1 MKQIYQNVGT
11 GDTILDEVP
20 LPQCR
25 KGHVLIRSSCSL
37 ISAGTERMLVD
48 FGKSNY
54 LQKARKQPEKVA
66 MVLDKVKTDG
76 LLPTID
82 AVTSKLN
89 QPLPMGYSNVGIVVE
104 VGEGVTKFK
113 VGDRVVSN
121 GRHAEVVCV
130 PKHLVATIPDNVADE
145 TAVFTVVG
153 SIALQGIRLTAPT
166 LGECI
171 VVMGLG
177 LIGLMTVQILRANGC
192 RVLGLDYDADKV
204 NMAKSFGAEGLT
216 LGAGDDPI
224 DTADR
229 FSRGRGVDAVIIT
242 ASTDSNEPVHNAAT
256 MCRQKGRIV
265 LVGVVGLNLQRSD
278 FYEKEI
284 SFRVSCSY
292 GPGRYDPFYEDE
304 GNDYP
309 IGYVRWTENRN
320 FEAVLDMFSERSL
333 AVERLQ
339 SFSFD
344 VESASKAYDKLLTD
358 KTALGIL
365 ITYDVKNINLSR
377 TIVLDTVKVE
387 LRDENKKVVLGL
399 IGAGN
404 HAGRTLLP
412 AFHKSDITLK
422 AISSSQGITGS
433 HYGRKFKFEKNT
445 TDTETVFT
453 DEEINTVVIAT
464 QHDSHAKFTV
474 AALEKGKNVFVEKPL
489 ALTMAELKAI
499 DSAYSASKKAGQAS
513 RLMVGFNRRF
523 APLMVDL
530 KRAVKQQPMS
540 IVYTCN
546 AGAIPSESWVHDIE
560 RGGGRIIGEAC
571 HFIDICRFLTGS
583 SILSIHSSVMGGD
596 VEAAKNLDTVT
607 LTIEFQNGS
616 IGTVHYF
623 ANGHRSFPKERIEVF
638 QSGGVAVLD
647 NFSKLKSYGFNGLK
661 SKSLFRQDKGITRC
675 AEAFIESI
683 EAGSECPIAFDQ
695 IMEVSEFSIAAARQL
710 LGIKAS

>member
-37 ISAGTERMLVD
+37 ISAGTERMLID

-66 MVLDKVKTDG
+66 MVLDKVRTDG
-76 LLPTID
+76 LLPAID

-89 QPLPMGYSNVGIVVE
+89 QPLPMGYSNVGVVE
-104 VGEGVTKFK
+104 EVGDGVTEFK

-130 PKHLVATIPDNVADE
+130 PKNLVAPIPPNVPDE

-166 LGECI
+166 LGECV

-192 RVLGLDYDADKV
+192 RVLGMDYDADKV
-204 NMAKSFGAEGLT
+204 NLAKSFGVEGLK

-224 DTADR
+224 DAAHH

-242 ASTDSNEPVHNAAT
+242 ASTDSNEPIHNAAT
-256 MCRQKGRIV
+256 MCRRKARIV

-292 GPGRYDPFYEDE
+292 GPGRYDPFYEE
-304 GNDYP
+304 GGNDYP

-320 FEAVLDMFSERSL
+320 FEAVLDMFSDKSL
-333 AVERLQ
+333 NAERLQ
-339 SFSFD
+339 SAKFGIEF
-344 VESASKAYDKLLTD
+344 ASEAYDRLLND
-358 KTALGIL
+358 KSVLGIL
-365 ITYDVKNINLSR
+365 ITYDVKNLNLSK
-377 TIVLDTVKVE
+377 TIILDE
-387 LRDENKKVVLGL
+387 SSAEFRGENKKVVLGL

-412 AFHKSDITLK
+412 AFQKADITLK
-422 AISSSQGITGS
+422 TISSSQGVTGS
-433 HYGRKFKFEKNT
+433 HYGRRFKFEKNT
-445 TDTETVFT
+445 TDTESIFT
-453 DEEINTVVIAT
+453 DDEINAIVIAT
-464 QHDSHAKFTV
+464 QHDSHARFSI

-489 ALTMAELKAI
+489 ALNLNELKAI
-499 DSAYSASKKAGQAS
+499 DLAYAATEKAGQDS

-530 KRAVKQQPMS
+530 KSAVKQQPMS
-540 IVYTCN
+540 VVYTCN
-546 AGAIPSESWVHDIE
+546 AGAIPSESWVHDAE

-583 SILSIHSSVMGGD
+583 PILSIHSSVMGGD
-596 VEAAKNLDTVT
+596 SEAAKNLDTVT
-607 LTIEFQNGS
+607 LSLKFENGS

-647 NFSKLKSYGFNGLK
+647 NFTKLKSYGFDKLR
-661 SKSLFRQDKGITRC
+661 SKSLLRQDKGVVRC
-675 AEAFIESI
+675 AEAFIDSI
-683 EAGSECPIAFDQ
+683 ETGSESPIPFEQ
-695 IMEVSEFSIAAARQL
+695 IMEVSKFSIIAANQL
-710 LGIKAS
+710 IEK